1 MRLLDALL
9 VEFDHET
16 GVTRQLLQLVTE
28 DRAGFRPHP
37 KSYSLGELCL
47 HLGRVLGWTSLIVRH
62 AEFDLHPADAAPAER
77 PGFESM
83 ATARAEF
90 ERQAREA
97 RAALASASDAELLET
112 WSLKDGG
119 KLLFTLPRAAVLR
132 SWVFNHGIHHRGQL
146 TVYLR
151 LCEIPLPPIY
161 GPTADSDARPE
172 PLDHQS
178 QP

>member
-47 HLGRVLGWTSLIVRH
+47 HLGRVLGWTGAIVRQ
-62 AEFDLHPADAAPAER
+62 AGFDLHPPDTPPAER
-77 PGFESM
+77 PRFESM
-83 ATARAEF
+83 AIARAEF

-97 RAALASASDAELLET
+97 RAALAAASDAELLET
-112 WSLKDGG
+112 WSLRDDG

-151 LCEIPLPPIY
+151 LCEIPLPPVY
-161 GPTADSDARPE
+161 GPTADSEARPE
-172 PLDHQS
+172 PDHQS

>member
-28 DRAGFRPHP
+28 DRSGFRPHP

-47 HLGRVLGWTSLIVRH
+47 HLGRVLGWTGLIVRRS
-62 AEFDLHPADAAPAER
+62 EFDLHPPDAAPADR
-77 PGFESM
+77 PAFESM
-83 ATARAEF
+83 AAARAEF

-97 RAALASASDAELLET
+97 RAALAAASDAELLET

-151 LCEIPLPPIY
+151 LCEIPLPPVY

-172 PLDHQS
+172 PDHQS